1 MASSP
6 PCLRGVDGNKRLIL
20 RIQLA
25 DEATTC
31 VSLGPNETTA
41 DLQET
46 LESKG
51 HGEPNWVLTT
61 GKIGGGAVRRMRA
74 NELVGDVADKQSF
87 IAYSPAVAC
96 EIEDPVPVTKAEPK
110 EPVGVMKKGGAYVY
124 GESKIRGTYHKD
136 PSSYHEPNEMILR
149 CFPALGD
156 KVFSRP
162 LMGVESQHG
171 MMPDD
176 SNKTSEGKINQDR
189 GCYKYPFCGNRQC
202 AFFGVFD
209 GHGAEGHLVSE
220 YVIGVIAEAVE
231 THLMDGADP
240 ESALK
245 AAFVETE
252 ERLVAVKK
260 IDSSTSGCT
269 AVGVI
274 VMDNDV
280 WTANV
285 GDSRAVIGRTGGE
298 GNRLLCVE
306 LTEDQ
311 KPNSPVER
319 ARILSLGG
327 YVSPET
333 ANESSRVFVEKDGAG
348 GLALGRAIGDTM
360 VGAVGVI
367 AEPVVTHHTLSSEDK
382 CLILASDGIWEYISS
397 QEAVE
402 FVSQHASA
410 SRAAA
415 AIKEEAMAR
424 WKKEGLYR
432 DDITVGVVYP
442 PFW

>member
-6 PCLRGVDGNKRLIL
+6 PCLRGVDGRKRLIL
-20 RIQLA
+20 RIQLGE
-25 DEATTC
+25 DATTC
-31 VSLGPNETTA
+31 VSLDPDESAA
-41 DLQET
+41 DLFET
-46 LESKG
+46 LENKG
-51 HGEPNWVLTT
+51 QGEHNWVLTT
-61 GKIGGGAVRRMRA
+61 GKIGGGAVRRLRP
-74 NELVGDVADKQSF
+74 NERIGDVANKQSF
-87 IAYSPAVAC
+87 ICFGPGGSNDATDVPAA
-96 EIEDPVPVTKAEPK
+96 KLEPK
-110 EPVGVMKKGGAYVY
+110 AAVGVFKKKGAYVY

-136 PSSYHEPNEMILR
+136 PSTYHEPNEMVLR
-149 CFPALGD
+149 YFPALGD
-156 KVFSRP
+156 QVFSRP

-189 GCYKYPFCGNRQC
+189 GCYKYPFCGNPRC

-220 YVIGVIAEAVE
+220 FVIGVIANQVE
-231 THLMDGADP
+231 RHMLNGSDP
-240 ESALK
+240 EAAMK

-252 ERLVAVKK
+252 EKLVKVKQ

-269 AVGVI
+269 AVGCVVI
-274 VMDNDV
+274 ENEI

-298 GNRLLCVE
+298 GNRLLCIE

-311 KPNSPVER
+311 KPNSPIER
-319 ARILSLGG
+319 SRILSMGG

-360 VGAVGVI
+360 VGEVGVI
-367 AEPVVTHHTLSSEDK
+367 SEPVVTHHTFTSEDK

-415 AIKEEAMAR
+415 SIKEEAMER

-432 DDITVGVVYP
+432 DDITVGVIYP